1 MTVLWRDLWRG
12 RRTRDPAV
20 AGSHER
26 GSIRSEIEIRVR
38 VPEGV
43 TPAAATGLEQQLN
56 ELFTRRSRELGVN
69 REPSVHIESAQ
80 SARPTVDVSAD
91 GRPLASDV
99 AAPTADDDERW
110 PRAIAA
116 GVDRALRRHL
126 SLLLD
131 EPTIEQYAAKVGAI
145 VSAKS
150 HARYRTVPGYL
161 LDNGL
166 SLKGIDDLKLDPG
179 VIDKRQTGVEIGE
192 VILNVAAPRMITVE
206 LTEATLRKSGETT
219 QRELLETR
227 KEIYLQTGVR
237 FPDVNL
243 KIADLPPGVVYVE
256 LNQVRLPKFRMHAD
270 AGWRDVVHV
279 LNDSLRAHIQWFLRT
294 EDAEAARKVLSNT
307 LPDLVRLSRYFF
319 EAPLLTACLRSLVRN
334 GDNTRNLP
342 RILWLLLE
350 VGATQAG
357 TDCVRL
363 GSAQLR
369 SSASGPEVQRDPD
382 ILASALRRW
391 VASEAW
397 QVDAPTDGPPIVR
410 LPQVLET
417 TLIEPADA
425 AALAEAEWRAVR
437 LIGGVGGPSR
447 VVTHSLDALRPVR
460 DALSALPDP
469 PQVMASMEFP
479 PDMEL
484 PSPEVVA

>member
-1 MTVLWRDLWRG
+1 MTTPLRG
-12 RRTRDPAV
+12 LLRGLRTRNPAV
-20 AGSHER
+20 AGSPEP
-26 GSIRSEIEIRVR
+26 GPIRSEIEVRVR
-38 VPEGV
+38 VPEGT
-43 TPAAATGLEQQLN
+43 TPAAATGLEQRIT

-69 REPSVHIESAQ
+69 REPVVHIEPVP

-91 GRPLASDV
+91 GRPVASDV
-99 AAPTADDDERW
+99 TVPEEDDDERW
-110 PRAIAA
+110 PRAIAV

-131 EPTIEQYAAKVGAI
+131 EPTTEQYAAKIGGI

-150 HARYRTVPGYL
+150 HAHYRTVPGYL

-166 SLKGIDDLKLDPG
+166 SLKAIDNLKLEPG
-179 VIDKRQTGVEIGE
+179 SLAERQTGVEIGE
-192 VILNVAAPRMITVE
+192 VILNAAAPRTIIVE
-206 LTEATLRKSGETT
+206 LAQATLRKSEETT
-219 QRELLETR
+219 QRELLKTR
-227 KEIYLQTGVR
+227 EEIYFQTGVH
-237 FPDVNL
+237 FPDVIL
-243 KIADLPPGVVYVE
+243 KIEDLRPEVAHVE
-256 LNQVRLPKFRMHAD
+256 LNQVRLPGVRMSTD
-270 AGWRDVVHV
+270 AGWRDVVRV

-294 EDAEAARKVLSNT
+294 EDAEAARSVLSST

-334 GDNTRNLP
+334 GDNIRNLQ

-350 VGATQAG
+350 AGAAQAG

-369 SSASGPEVQRDPD
+369 YAASGPQVQRDPD
-382 ILASALRRW
+382 VLASALRRW
-391 VASEAW
+391 VTAEAW
-397 QVDAPTDGPPIVR
+397 QVGAPTDGPPIVR
-410 LPQVLET
+410 LPPELEA

-437 LIGGVGGPSR
+437 AIGAVGGPSR
-447 VVTHSLDALRPVR
+447 LVTHSVDALRPVR

-479 PDMEL
+479 PDTEL
-484 PSPEVVA
+484 PPA